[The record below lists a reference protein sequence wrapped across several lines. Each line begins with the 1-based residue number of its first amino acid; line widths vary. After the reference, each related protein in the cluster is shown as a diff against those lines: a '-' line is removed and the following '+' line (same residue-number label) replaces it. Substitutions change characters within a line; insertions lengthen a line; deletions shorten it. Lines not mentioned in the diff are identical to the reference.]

1 MKIKKLFLSLIPTVV
16 LIPSCNNSASMNY
29 YMQNNNLKNA
39 SKYEINL
46 EGQKYQYTDIES
58 FMSNLINSNKIKVE
72 NKLVIGK
79 KKNNSSNKI
88 LDSTIFYNFDPNK
101 LKKVY
106 QNKFQKT
113 VYSVDEVIESFR
125 EESSYIKK
133 YLFAN
138 KEFDSEEKVKQYIKT
153 QLKNGFNKY
162 VYYSNN
168 GKKYNAMN
176 WQDSLELLKDKYNKD
191 NNVFYPIFD
200 NNNNVIYNNLL
211 NYETMNSISKKILEK
226 LMKFKVEIKFGLDLN
241 DEKSYDYNEKDLGF
255 KVNVKNN
262 KWNVYDGN
270 KLRRTFNLNEFYKF
284 YKNGMKNHNGFWDA
298 TSKNVENYYD
308 HEKGRF
314 EDWTWIVKANIL
326 NLFDT
331 ENVELIF
338 NDIAMNKPYV
348 GTIWLIDANYTIH
361 KKLKVKTFV
370 GYEKEHYYSRPVNSF
385 GPRIKAYYD
394 QKSTFEE
401 LNNIDINNFFSTYQ
415 ISNNNFDS
423 LSIEEKE
430 QIVTVYKKY
439 IEYILKNDECLNQ
452 IKNYNVITFDS
463 YMNKNLIING
473 NDYSKKIDLDKIDWD
488 DYKPINLNKIWEEF
502 DFSFS
507 KINDIKLN
515 NKYIY
520 DKFYAIT
527 GNIGLINDDK
537 SQILTANNRNCSLYE
552 KNKNSNISNLIFQRK
567 TCIEFLNKIISSKSF
582 PSASEPEDKQK
593 LLKEIIEEHKN
604 KNKLNNSFFEN
615 NLPLLIN
622 DKNIELF
629 SFYSN
634 NNVDILSKRYS
645 IPSNILL
652 EFPTF
657 YSKDDYENNIAL
669 YFDEN
674 WHPAY
679 IYRLSSYTL
688 ENNEEF
694 PTKEILDGNL
704 RYLLSNQLG
713 YKEDLVA
720 YDNKGVVEIINND
733 IFNVF
738 VLKFEGN
745 EFSFLSYNDAI
756 SFLKDYIITRSKLI

>member
-1 MKIKKLFLSLIPTVV
+1 
-16 LIPSCNNSASMNY
+16 
-29 YMQNNNLKNA
+29 
-39 SKYEINL
+39 
-46 EGQKYQYTDIES
+46 
-58 FMSNLINSNKIKVE
+58 
-72 NKLVIGK
+72 
-79 KKNNSSNKI
+79 
-88 LDSTIFYNFDPNK
+88 
-101 LKKVY
+101 
-106 QNKFQKT
+106 
-113 VYSVDEVIESFR
+113 
-125 EESSYIKK
+125 
-133 YLFAN
+133 
-138 KEFDSEEKVKQYIKT
+138 
-153 QLKNGFNKY
+153 
-162 VYYSNN
+162 
-168 GKKYNAMN
+168 
-176 WQDSLELLKDKYNKD
+176 
-191 NNVFYPIFD
+191 
-200 NNNNVIYNNLL
+200 
-211 NYETMNSISKKILEK
+211 
-226 LMKFKVEIKFGLDLN
+226 
-241 DEKSYDYNEKDLGF
+241 
-255 KVNVKNN
+255 
-262 KWNVYDGN
+262 
-270 KLRRTFNLNEFYKF
+270 
-284 YKNGMKNHNGFWDA
+284 
-298 TSKNVENYYD
+298 
-308 HEKGRF
+308 
-314 EDWTWIVKANIL
+314 
-326 NLFDT
+326 
-331 ENVELIF
+331 
-338 NDIAMNKPYV
+338 
-348 GTIWLIDANYTIH
+348 
-361 KKLKVKTFV
+361 
-370 GYEKEHYYSRPVNSF
+370 
-385 GPRIKAYYD
+385 
-394 QKSTFEE
+394 
-401 LNNIDINNFFSTYQ
+401 
-415 ISNNNFDS
+415 
-423 LSIEEKE
+423 
-430 QIVTVYKKY
+430 
-439 IEYILKNDECLNQ
+439 
-452 IKNYNVITFDS
+452 
-463 YMNKNLIING
+463 MNKNLIING

-520 DKFYAIT
+520 DKFYATT

-552 KNKNSNISNLIFQRK
+552 KNKNSNISNLIFQIK

-738 VLKFEGN
+738 VLKLEGN
-745 EFSFLSYNDAI
+745 EFWFLSYNDAI